1 MMIIQF
7 RKLVGRTSLWTLSM
21 DFEWRWVEARVDRR
35 SNNLAAPSSTPAAAC
50 CASSGWPANEDPEIF
65 GLELSFRCK
74 NTFILRDFAISRI
87 VYIINKIIYISGIL
101 EIISIDF

>member
-1 MMIIQF
+1 
-7 RKLVGRTSLWTLSM
+7 M

-35 SNNLAAPSSTPAAAC
+35 SNNLAAPSSTPAADC
-50 CASSGWPANEDPEIF
+50 RASSGWPVNKNPEFF
-65 GLELSFRCK
+65 GQELSFRCK

>member
-1 MMIIQF
+1 
-7 RKLVGRTSLWTLSM
+7 M
-21 DFEWRWVEARVDRR
+21 DLEWRWVEARVDRQ

-50 CASSGWPANEDPEIF
+50 YASSGWPANEDPEIF